1 MSVSAVS
8 STQSQST
15 SPQND
20 DYVVKSGDTLS
31 GIADKAGISLSD
43 LIAANPQIS
52 NPHVIRVGQSV
63 TIPEGGRDVVP
74 TEPRSYAV
82 KSGDTLSAI
91 GDKFNLDWR
100 VVAQQNNISNPN
112 LIRPG
117 QVLSLDGAS
126 AAAVSTPQSQT
137 STAVESAG
145 PVATAGLNSGTLT
158 LSAQDITDIKKTLQT
173 EWVQT
178 AGDDQ
183 ARGIVDT
190 ILNRQASGRWGD
202 TVADVVNARN
212 QFSDING
219 PISRRNGRDSVDDLP
234 DSAISARVDRLVDT
248 YLAERA
254 GGTPSSVGDNL
265 NYANPNYSDRV
276 NLGWI
281 MALDGP
287 VLGRGDAI
295 HRHGTTPDL
304 ERSRPGEFDV
314 RLP

>member
-8 STQSQST
+8 SSQNQST
-15 SPQND
+15 SPAND

-31 GIADKAGISLSD
+31 GIAERAGVSLSSV
-43 LIAANPQIS
+43 ISANPQIS
-52 NPHVIRVGQSV
+52 NPHVLSIGQSV
-63 TIPEGGRDVVP
+63 TIPEKSGSTVQ
-74 TEPRSYAV
+74 TEPSSYAV

-91 GDKFNLDWR
+91 SDKFNLDWR
-100 VVAQQNNISNPN
+100 VVAQQNNISNPD

-117 QVLSLDGAS
+117 QVLNLN
-126 AAAVSTPQSQT
+126 AAAMPIEAPQRQTP
-137 STAVESAG
+137 TAVENAA
-145 PVATAGLNSGTLT
+145 PVAAAGLNNGALT
-158 LSAQDITDIKKTLQT
+158 LSAQDVVDLKKTLQT
-173 EWVQT
+173 EWVQS

-183 ARGIVDT
+183 AKGIVDT

-219 PISRRNGRDSVDDLP
+219 PISRRDGRNSVDDLP
-234 DSAISARVDRLVDT
+234 DSRISARVDRLVDE
-248 YLAERA
+248 YLAQRA
-254 GGTPSSVGDNL
+254 DGTPSSVGDNL

-304 ERSRPGEFDV
+304 ERSRPGAFDV

>member
-8 STQSQST
+8 SSQNQS
-15 SPQND
+15 SPPAND

-31 GIADKAGISLSD
+31 GIAERAGVSLSSV
-43 LIAANPQIS
+43 ISANPQIS
-52 NPHVIRVGQSV
+52 NPHVLRIGQAV
-63 TIPEGGRDVVP
+63 TIPDKSGAAAQV
-74 TEPRSYAV
+74 EPSSYAV

-91 GDKFNLDWR
+91 SDKFNLDWR
-100 VVAQQNNISNPN
+100 VVAQQNNISNPD

-117 QVLSLDGAS
+117 QVLSLNGGA
-126 AAAVSTPQSQT
+126 ATPVETPQRQKPA
-137 STAVESAG
+137 AVESAA
-145 PVATAGLNSGTLT
+145 PVAAAGLNNGSLS
-158 LSAQDITDIKKTLQT
+158 LSAQDVVDLKKTLQT
-173 EWVQT
+173 EWVQS

-190 ILNRQASGRWGD
+190 IMNRQASGRWGD

-219 PISRRNGRDSVDDLP
+219 PISRRDGRNSVDDLP
-234 DSAISARVDRLVDT
+234 DSRISARVDRLVDD
-248 YLAERA
+248 YLAQRA
-254 GGTPSSVGDNL
+254 DGTPSSVGDNL

-304 ERSRPGEFDV
+304 ERSRPGAFDV

>member
-8 STQSQST
+8 SSQNQS
-15 SPQND
+15 SPPAND

-31 GIADKAGISLSD
+31 GIAERAGVSLSSV
-43 LIAANPQIS
+43 ISANPQIS
-52 NPHVIRVGQSV
+52 NPHVLQIGQSV
-63 TIPEGGRDVVP
+63 TIPEKSASAAQAEP
-74 TEPRSYAV
+74 TSYAV

-91 GDKFNLDWR
+91 SDKFNLDWR
-100 VVAQQNNISNPN
+100 VVAQQNNISNPD

-117 QVLSLDGAS
+117 QVLSLN
-126 AAAVSTPQSQT
+126 AAATPIEAPQRQAPA
-137 STAVESAG
+137 AVENAA
-145 PVATAGLNSGTLT
+145 PVAAAGLNNGSLT
-158 LSAQDITDIKKTLQT
+158 LSAQDVVDLKKTLQT
-173 EWVQT
+173 EWVQS

-219 PISRRNGRDSVDDLP
+219 PISRRDGRNSVDDLP
-234 DSAISARVDRLVDT
+234 DSRISARVDRLVDE
-248 YLAERA
+248 YLAQRA
-254 GGTPSSVGDNL
+254 DGTPSSVGDNL

-304 ERSRPGEFDV
+304 ERSRPGAFDV